1 MGTITAPSNSFGA
14 TPLLPLETAVFL
26 LGFLRSLL
34 CVPLL
39 TIDGLLCIQ
48 QAMFVVTTQLVGET
62 FTVDEFE
69 GMVADGAVRLV
80 FLTANDD
87 TSKTAFD
94 SAISEG
100 GYVANLRVHWR
111 MYERG
116 TPGRGENR
124 FA

>member
-1 MGTITAPSNSFGA
+1 MGTTTAASSRSGA
-14 TPLLPLETAVFL
+14 THMLPLETAVFL
-26 LGFLRSLL
+26 LGVFRSIL
-34 CVPLL
+34 CAPLL

-100 GYVANLRVHWR
+100 GYVANLRVH
-111 MYERG
+111 
-116 TPGRGENR
+116 
-124 FA
+124 